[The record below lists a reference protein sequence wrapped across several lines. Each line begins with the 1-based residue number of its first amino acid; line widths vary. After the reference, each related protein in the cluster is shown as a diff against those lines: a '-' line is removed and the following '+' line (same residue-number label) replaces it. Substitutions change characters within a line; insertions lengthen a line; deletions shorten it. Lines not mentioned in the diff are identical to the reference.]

1 MVLLIRAPLAAFAL
15 TLMAAPALA
24 QNSGYDAN
32 CSPKDYT
39 ADELLQQEICQAH
52 VGCRFTM
59 KASTSACKV
68 KDFLSNLGGLLGG
81 RSSPDNVDVILA
93 LNTSEVPQTAGVKQI
108 NATARPY
115 YQSAR
120 PLPSYDRSNAAQI
133 DWKAANSD
141 TPVRNSSLRRET
153 GGGSIWVEEQ
163 DAWVGKPISGATTL
177 ITSSGVAVAGNI
189 ENGNGSGPGL
199 LRGPNGSWSGGNM
212 TPNGLQG
219 QGYSLTPNGP
229 GATPVMEGTFL
240 NGQADGMMLVTYP
253 DFSSRKELWKNGK
266 LLATGEKVPRGV
278 APKDPDYKSPEQ
290 IAAEKAAAEAAA
302 FAAQLASEKNPGA
315 LYALGDEWAEKGDMA
330 KAKSAWRELIKRFP
344 DSPLAIKATDRLS
357 GGGTPS
363 TSRSS
368 APAEAVTGTTQ
379 SAACTGSPAE
389 ALDTYN
395 REFFE
400 FQNAY
405 PMNPNWGTR
414 DTYKYSLFAGE
425 KGLQILER
433 LKACLSPQDYAA
445 NQTALSGV
453 VTAGRD
459 GCRATSNDGGA
470 GCVAEY
476 P

>member
-1 MVLLIRAPLAAFAL
+1 MKRRHPMVLLLRAPLAAFAL

-32 CSPKDYT
+32 CSQKDYT

-93 LNTSEVPQTAGVKQI
+93 LNSSEVPQTAGVKQI

-163 DAWVGKPISGATTL
+163 ATWVGKPISGTTTL
-177 ITSSGVAVAGNI
+177 ISSSGVAIAGNI

-199 LRGPNGSWSGGNM
+199 QRGRDGSWSAGNF
-212 TPNGLQG
+212 TATGLQG
-219 QGYSLTPNGP
+219 LGYSVSPNGP
-229 GATPVMEGTFL
+229 GAPPVMEGTFL
-240 NGQADGMMLVTYP
+240 NGQADGMMLVTFP
-253 DFSSRKELWKNGK
+253 DFSSRKELWKDGK
-266 LLATGEKVPRGV
+266 LLAAGDKAPRGV
-278 APKDPDYKSPEQ
+278 VPKDPNYKSPEQ
-290 IAAEKAAAEAAA
+290 IAAEKAAAEEAA
-302 FAAQLASEKNPGA
+302 FVAQLASEKNPGA

-344 DSPLAIKATDRLS
+344 DSPLATQAAGRLT
-357 GGGTPS
+357 GA
-363 TSRSS
+363 SS
-368 APAEAVTGTTQ
+368 DAAGTTQ
-379 SAACTGSPAE
+379 VKASPSTDSLTGEWRGEDTGNVVYMVQEANSILVSAVTRNAGQDPNSMRFVAAGPGKYAYTWPGGQQATVTVKSS
-389 ALDTYN
+389 N
-395 REFFE
+395 RIEVH
-400 FQNAY
+400 Q
-405 PMNPNWGTR
+405 P
-414 DTYKYSLFAGE
+414 
-425 KGLQILER
+425 
-433 LKACLSPQDYAA
+433 
-445 NQTALSGV
+445 
-453 VTAGRD
+453 
-459 GCRATSNDGGA
+459 TSSE
-470 GCVAEY
+470 VFVR
-476 P
+476 